1 MYFKYICCI
10 CNLNCIL
17 NTFGMYLYFEF
28 CTFKIVSQN
37 TLQKVNLMRPR
48 IDIAGVIRPGGAII
62 ADYFSVRALSCT
74 TTTRP
79 VQRKVTMSHKVQS
92 TLDCTKR
99 FSAVD
104 IVT

>member
-1 MYFKYICCI
+1 
-10 CNLNCIL
+10 
-17 NTFGMYLYFEF
+17 MYLYFEI
-28 CTFKIVSQN
+28 CTFEIVSQN

-79 VQRKVTMSHKVQS
+79 VQRKVAMSHEVLSMLLHK
-92 TLDCTKR
+92 TLFGSGYCSVR
-99 FSAVD
+99 RQNSVRD
-104 IVT
+104 IHPVF